1 MIISSIYIVLMLAPI
16 LLAIGRSDNNKSRER
31 ILGFI
36 YLCIPTILI
45 LYSTKNMGN
54 DLKIFFVI
62 MQVLWYPL
70 IRQDIESKFVNG
82 AWLFFTTSL
91 TVAYSAYQF
100 DDLISRIIQATAI
113 VLFFF
118 FIQGIYVKLRR
129 RSAFGLGDF
138 PVFFALSISLE
149 LGYFG
154 VWLLIVSLLGLAQ
167 GIAQK
172 TPLEG
177 TTAMIPPLFLG
188 WQYTMSIGLV
198 SQLI

>member
-1 MIISSIYIVLMLAPI
+1 MISSSIYIVLMLAPI
-16 LLAIGRSDNNKSRER
+16 LLAIGRSANNKSGVSL
-31 ILGFI
+31 LGFI
-36 YLCIPTILI
+36 YLCAPTILI
-45 LYSTKNMGN
+45 MYSTKNMGN
-54 DLKIFFVI
+54 DVKIFFVI
-62 MQVLWYPL
+62 MQVFWYPL

-82 AWLFFTTSL
+82 PLLLFTASL

-100 DDLISRIIQATAI
+100 DDLTSRIIQATAI

-118 FIQGIYVKLRR
+118 FLQVIYVKMRG

-138 PVFFALSISLE
+138 PVFFSLSISLE
-149 LGYFG
+149 IGYFG

-177 TTAMIPPLFLG
+177 ATAMIPPLFLG
-188 WQYTMSIGLV
+188 WQYTMSISLV
-198 SQLI
+198 S